1 MLMALKKS
9 KHIHFLM
16 ELAGPGYVQES
27 IRGEKCAQQ
36 KELRTLSMISNKS
49 ALKYI
54 KTESK

>member
-9 KHIHFLM
+9 KHIPFLM

-36 KELRTLSMISNKS
+36 RDLCFFIVLTFV
-49 ALKYI
+49 AP
-54 KTESK
+54 